1 MYLTGITIFNIDV
14 IYLLIGLG
22 LLFLVSL
29 LLNIISLSKI
39 GGLRRRYED
48 FLSGKDGKSLEEEI
62 YQRFDRLDELEEE
75 NTKLGRK
82 IDLNCGKLSTTYSK
96 MEILKYNAF
105 DNMGGETSFVLGLLN
120 EHNNGILLNSM
131 NNGSESYFYA
141 KEIQNGKPKTALSE
155 EEKKTLDQC
164 INQ

>member
-14 IYLLIGLG
+14 IYLLIGLT

-62 YQRFDRLDELEEE
+62 YQRFDRLDELEEK
-75 NTKLGRK
+75 NTKLGK
-82 IDLNCGKLSTTYSK
+82 QIDLNRVRLSTTYSK
-96 MEILKYNAF
+96 MKILKYNAF
-105 DNMGGETSFVLGLLN
+105 DNLGGETSFVLGLLN

-131 NNGSESYFYA
+131 NNGSEGYFYA

-155 EEKKTLDQC
+155 EEEKTLAQC
-164 INQ
+164 MNQ